1 MRTAA
6 GLSYSLAVPGTEQVL
21 GINKMA
27 GGGTPNSVIRP
38 RLLGL
43 ALGASFKV
51 CHPS

>member
-6 GLSYSLAVPGTEQVL
+6 GLSCTPAVPGTEQVL

-38 RLLGL
+38 RLLGP

-51 CHPS
+51 YHSS